1 MTFFL
6 KRGNDYSP
14 SSKEQLDLHET
25 LPIGT
30 YIVQK
35 NPMTG
40 AFYLT
45 KVDSLTIPPK
55 LYGNTLRH
63 TERIL
68 NTFETRTSSTGVM
81 LNGEKGSGKT
91 LLGKNLSVEGASRG
105 IVTVLINQPF
115 CGDDF
120 NKLIQQ
126 IEQPAIILFDE
137 FEKVYDSD
145 DQQHILTLLD
155 GVFPCK
161 KLFVLTCNDK
171 WRVDQHMRNRPGR
184 IFYMIDF
191 KGIEPEF
198 IREYCADNLQNQ
210 KHVER
215 LIQISG
221 MFDTFNFDM
230 LKALVEEMNRY
241 NETPQ
246 EAMALLNA
254 KPEYGGSVKYTVRL
268 FIDDDEIVDGKVPGM
283 HLNDTEWSG
292 NPLTRSLSIDYS
304 RKNDS
309 DGDYDWEEAEFTPA
323 DLRKIE
329 GDGRVYIFAN
339 KKNERLM
346 LTREVVKTYNSY
358 DYL

>member
-230 LKALVEEMNRY
+230 SR
-241 NETPQ
+241 P
-246 EAMALLNA
+246 
-254 KPEYGGSVKYTVRL
+254 
-268 FIDDDEIVDGKVPGM
+268 
-283 HLNDTEWSG
+283 WS
-292 NPLTRSLSIDYS
+292 
-304 RKNDS
+304 
-309 DGDYDWEEAEFTPA
+309 
-323 DLRKIE
+323 
-329 GDGRVYIFAN
+329 
-339 KKNERLM
+339 KK
-346 LTREVVKTYNSY
+346 
-358 DYL
+358 